1 MPTIV
6 LLPLVPATA
15 TPGVAQ
21 LTTSA
26 SSRGRGTQSIPSAR
40 AARISG
46 VSASTAVEYTK
57 RLIAAVTAE
66 PSCGPSSMPSRRSAP
81 ATSSFLP

>member
-1 MPTIV
+1 MPAIV

-15 TPGVAQ
+15 TPGDAEF
-21 LTTSA
+21 TTSA
-26 SSRGRGTQSIPSAR
+26 RSWGRGTHSMPSAR

-46 VSASTAVEYTK
+46 VSASTAAEYTK
-57 RLIAAVTAE
+57 RLIAGVTAE
-66 PSCGPSSMPSRRSAP
+66 PSCGPSSMPSRRSGP